1 MWQNRFKNAIDV
13 KKLEYKIKE
22 GFVFMEDRT
31 NYNPHEMAMIARIKQ
46 LIPDQEQRSNLN
58 NTVHQLKKKLNF
70 RLTDVYKIK

>member
-1 MWQNRFKNAIDV
+1 MWQNRFKNAVDV
-13 KKLEYKIKE
+13 RDLKYKIKE

-31 NYNPHEMAMIARIKQ
+31 NYNPHEIAMIARIKE
-46 LIPDQEQRSNLN
+46 LITNQDQRSNLN

>member
-1 MWQNRFKNAIDV
+1 MWQNRFKDAVDIKDI
-13 KKLEYKIKE
+13 KHKIKE

-46 LIPDQEQRSNLN
+46 LIPEQNQRSNLY